1 MNERVVE
8 ILVYLMTEIKQ
19 NHGGMEQIDGIS
31 RDLKDQG
38 YTDNEINAAFSWLF
52 ERIKSD
58 SEQIFQNDISE
69 RQHSFRMLHE
79 VEKIVITPKAYGYI
93 LQMQQ
98 LQLLGLNEVEQVIER
113 AMMLGVNKVDVR
125 DVKSIVTSMFFNS
138 DDPEY
143 NFLGKSIVD
152 TDGIIH

>member
-8 ILVYLMTEIKQ
+8 ILVYLMSEIKQ

-31 RDLKDQG
+31 KDLKDQG

-52 ERIKSD
+52 EKIKSD
-58 SEQIFQNDISE
+58 TEQIFQNEVPVRS
-69 RQHSFRMLHE
+69 QSFRMLHE
-79 VEKIVITPKAYGYI
+79 VEKIVLTSKAYGYI
-93 LQMQQ
+93 LQLQK
-98 LQLLGLNEVEQVIER
+98 LQLLDLNEVEQVIES
-113 AMMLGVNKVDVR
+113 AMMLGVNKVDVN
-125 DVKSIVTSMFFNS
+125 DIKSIVTSLFFHS
-138 DDPEY
+138 EAPEY